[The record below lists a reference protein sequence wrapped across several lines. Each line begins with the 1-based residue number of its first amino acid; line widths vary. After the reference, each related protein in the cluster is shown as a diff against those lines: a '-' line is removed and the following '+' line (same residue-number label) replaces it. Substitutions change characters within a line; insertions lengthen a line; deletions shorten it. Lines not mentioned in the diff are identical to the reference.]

1 MMYYGG
7 ATEGMRTMLD
17 ALIPAT
23 KVYIFFSSVMFCVSL
38 ITICGMQAFM
48 ETGNIA
54 DAAAKA
60 KAGMEAT
67 KSMGSLAGT

>member
-1 MMYYGG
+1 
-7 ATEGMRTMLD
+7 
-17 ALIPAT
+17 
-23 KVYIFFSSVMFCVSL
+23 
-38 ITICGMQAFM
+38 M

-67 KSMGSLAGT
+67 KSMGSLAGM